1 MILEINLIFVP
12 PFLFLVGLCAVKE
25 ILEDKSN
32 FISAMFQMDANESQ
46 TNNAKL
52 LPMYYDYLT
61 TSHVKVRIIKNLPMI
76 ITTYLKHDMSF

>member
-1 MILEINLIFVP
+1 
-12 PFLFLVGLCAVKE
+12 
-25 ILEDKSN
+25 
-32 FISAMFQMDANESQ
+32 MFQMDVNESQ

-61 TSHVKVRIIKNLPMI
+61 NSRVKVKIIKNLPMI